1 MFESYSRPIG
11 LVVNM
16 NTSIQSLTLHQEN
29 SLSTGK
35 ISQHGKTVL
44 MCTTCPRSELVMS
57 QQQAV
62 LEVSVRAGHPS
73 APPALKLGPPRGRR
87 GQGGRVAPL
96 PVGQGLVRSAPN
108 LA

>member
-1 MFESYSRPIG
+1 
-11 LVVNM
+11 
-16 NTSIQSLTLHQEN
+16 
-29 SLSTGK
+29 
-35 ISQHGKTVL
+35 
-44 MCTTCPRSELVMS
+44 MS